1 MRSGRIRTSTPYN
14 DSGEHLEDDDDDE
27 DETTLIDPDE
37 TGIDLLEE
45 TPLDAAAAAGEGGDD
60 MEVDVSHSNNN
71 SKPRSYSTPPKGSS
85 AAASAQPSKSKNISE
100 EEKIRRMREVW
111 GSDDDDDDDDDFEAM
126 LERLK
131 AEKAAKKKKNQQQN
145 QQQQKQHHRTLNSNE
160 EQSIDA
166 SHDTEVIANTSS
178 TLPLRPP
185 SLALPKHNKQRDS
198 VGYSFDATQQWEREL
213 RDVESLEKNASPT
226 PLPNKHQHHN
236 NNRRMST
243 NIDTS
248 FLESSQWQLPSQI
261 PTQLT
266 QSSEWRHQSQRKT
279 NNSNTPT
286 GGTTTT
292 TKHQQHKKETWQ
304 EEAFRSSL
312 VDLLKTVPYGYFT
325 ASREDDNNNNS
336 SSNNNNNNNNNNN
349 KTMGDD
355 FWLGTSSSENNYE
368 SQSSVTSQQVA
379 SAQLQRQRYLDAA
392 SRSLARL
399 AIASRH
405 NIGKSKNYSSNNGG
419 HSNDND
425 DMMMMGMEESPEFNP
440 PTPRTLPSFMSVL
453 NVIDVAETTTGSS
466 WGRNNDVNAT
476 MLKNM
481 SKEIFCG
488 HSVHGRNAR
497 TVSLSNESIDCSGIN
512 NNRSSNLFESWSLEQ
527 LAIGAMKVA
536 AQVCYEASTDSNN
549 NFDRTGVVEENE
561 IPSCRVAGFV
571 AQENSHHS
579 TNKQHEEK
587 KKEHSVSVA
596 LIESSL
602 EFLATAF
609 ACLESDLVFAVL
621 RLPLQSNDTL
631 IVRVFDSITFFAPSV
646 GMDKKNKK
654 SPSHSASNI
663 PMLALL
669 TLSRGLDAAQFVT
682 RYSTSL
688 DPSSICSSY
697 TSPHLLG
704 EEAYIGQKQNI
715 NFGVDEGG
723 VGYLSA
729 VGRDLG
735 LSIESEEGRNRLKAC
750 AEYAYDYILDF
761 DPAITDDDSDSLYN
775 SSGHSIGNSRK
786 ADNFRLGLKVDT
798 QVGRGMASAYRRPC
812 VVKDRI
818 FSSVVEYLTC
828 LIHFGIVSAWLSPT
842 TGSIDGENADAR
854 TVDKLCQKLS
864 SVIEM
869 RARMRRSINQS
880 TRNECD
886 NEAVIASALTLLILC
901 LPRHVEQPTRPSSL
915 STSFRNMGD
924 ESSGTISDLLQS
936 SMVKKIV
943 DLALSWEDIAAQKS
957 RNFTKYHAT
966 NNAILILSTFVMAGA
981 SEIIQTYASK
991 QMETLVQRVT
1001 ECVCNCNEIVEG
1013 DEDDP
1018 SVASALLLLF
1028 HLHTDCP
1035 LLVRQFLRG
1044 QIGSNDDA
1052 SVGASFVGGLIRL
1065 CSSVSAP
1072 FIIFTVQL
1080 MDLILMFL
1088 ALSQKYFAVNSIASS
1103 LLRALIEGSPD
1114 DRTEDVLSELLLKSF
1129 NTELVFEAMDD
1140 ALFTITEILSSA
1152 IEAEDNLPGLE
1163 CNRWLP
1169 SLCAFSD
1176 MMDSGSHSINFYRC
1190 IQVLCDTDDS
1200 SDVIDLFARLLN
1212 PDREN
1217 DHIQNDTLM
1226 ASTCMSLLML
1236 FVRFVSMSIPFQ
1248 NDENRLP
1255 FQALQNKM
1263 SDKLLG
1269 PNEFTIVE
1277 ASRLQGSSV
1286 DVMHRALKLQ
1296 NLMLSF
1302 HGDERHMAHSF
1313 TRLTSLAKR
1322 REDET
1327 RVKLSKAEHELMLIS
1342 SRCRQKEMDCDS
1354 LANSIHEQRAL
1365 YERKIDLV
1373 MAEVQMKVRNASQ
1386 VHAQERKLA
1395 DERALQYKSHLLA
1408 EQESRASVE
1417 RENERILNANE
1428 KLKSEL
1434 SRDKLRVQELE
1445 EMLSEERKSKQL
1457 SESELEK
1464 RTNELSLVSEELQQ
1478 TSISAQELQSRLA
1491 TTEESVS
1498 HLTAVCED
1506 SELKLEDTC
1515 EKLIKLAHIHQ
1526 SKEVGMKKR
1535 YAQVYSDLKKA
1546 TRDAETANK
1555 QFQKEKHRSDS
1566 LTRELDAVKK
1576 ELDEVKTNK
1585 AQMQRMRTQN
1595 PVSYINQMHDDNRM
1609 KKPSRR
1615 SRRGKENS
1623 FDGE

>member
-1 MRSGRIRTSTPYN
+1 MPTAYDYYYLESSSSAAARAGAKKKKKQQEGIKMRSGRIRTSTPYN

-27 DETTLIDPDE
+27 NDETTLIDPDE

-60 MEVDVSHSNNN
+60 MEVDDSNSNN

-85 AAASAQPSKSKNISE
+85 AASAPLSKKE
-100 EEKIRRMREVW
+100 EEKFRRMREVW
-111 GSDDDDDDDDDFEAM
+111 DSDDDDDDFEAM
-126 LERLK
+126 LARLK
-131 AEKAAKKKKNQQQN
+131 AEKAAKKKKKKLAES
-145 QQQQKQHHRTLNSNE
+145 QQKQQHRTLNNNE

-166 SHDTEVIANTSS
+166 SHDTEVITNTSS
-178 TLPLRPP
+178 TPPIRPPPP
-185 SLALPKHNKQRDS
+185 SLALPKQNRSKQRDS
-198 VGYSFDATQQWEREL
+198 YSFDATQQWEREL

-226 PLPNKHQHHN
+226 PLPNKPQHHN

-266 QSSEWRHQSQRKT
+266 QSSEWRHQSQRRT
-279 NNSNTPT
+279 NLNTPT
-286 GGTTTT
+286 GGTTT
-292 TKHQQHKKETWQ
+292 KQYMKETWQ

-325 ASREDDNNNNS
+325 ASSREDDNYK
-336 SSNNNNNNNNNNN
+336 N
-349 KTMGDD
+349 KTLGDD
-355 FWLGTSSSENNYE
+355 FWLGTSSENSNE

-405 NIGKSKNYSSNNGG
+405 NIGKNKNSSNNGAN
-419 HSNDND
+419 SNDND
-425 DMMMMGMEESPEFNP
+425 DMIMRGMEESPEFNP

-453 NVIDVAETTTGSS
+453 NVIDSAETTGS

-476 MLKNM
+476 IPKNM
-481 SKEIFCG
+481 SKDIFCG

-497 TVSLSNESIDCSGIN
+497 TVSLPNESINCSGAN
-512 NNRSSNLFESWSLEQ
+512 NNKSLDLFESWSLEQ

-549 NFDRTGVVEENE
+549 NVDRTGVVEENE

-571 AQENSHHS
+571 AQQNSHS
-579 TNKQHEEK
+579 ENKQHDET
-587 KKEHSVSVA
+587 KKEYSVSVA

-621 RLPLQSNDTL
+621 RMPLQSNDTM

-646 GMDKKNKK
+646 GMDKKNKT
-654 SPSHSASNI
+654 SPSHHAGNI

-669 TLSRGLDAAQFVT
+669 TLSRGLVAAEFVT
-682 RYSTSL
+682 RYSISL
-688 DPSSICSSY
+688 DPSSICASY

-704 EEAYIGQKQNI
+704 EEAYIGQEQNI

-761 DPAITDDDSDSLYN
+761 DPAIVDGDSDSLYN

-798 QVGRGMASAYRRPC
+798 QVGQEKMSSAYRRPC

-842 TGSIDGENADAR
+842 TGSIVSENADAR

-886 NEAVIASALTLLILC
+886 NEAVIASALTLVILC
-901 LPRHVEQPTRPSSL
+901 LPRHVEQPMRPSSL

-924 ESSGTISDLLQS
+924 EASGTISDLLQS

-957 RNFTKYHAT
+957 RNYTKCHAT

-991 QMETLVQRVT
+991 QMEALVQRVT
-1001 ECVCNCNEIVEG
+1001 ECVCNYSQIKEG

-1018 SVASALLLLF
+1018 SVASALLILF

-1044 QIGSNDDA
+1044 QIGSNDDV
-1052 SVGASFVGGLIRL
+1052 SVGASFVAGLIRL
-1065 CSSVSAP
+1065 CASVSAP
-1072 FIIFTVQL
+1072 FIIFSTANG
-1080 MDLILMFL
+1080 F
-1088 ALSQKYFAVNSIASS
+1088 
-1103 LLRALIEGSPD
+1103 
-1114 DRTEDVLSELLLKSF
+1114 
-1129 NTELVFEAMDD
+1129 
-1140 ALFTITEILSSA
+1140 
-1152 IEAEDNLPGLE
+1152 
-1163 CNRWLP
+1163 
-1169 SLCAFSD
+1169 
-1176 MMDSGSHSINFYRC
+1176 
-1190 IQVLCDTDDS
+1190 DTD
-1200 SDVIDLFARLLN
+1200 IFFLYLRN
-1212 PDREN
+1212 
-1217 DHIQNDTLM
+1217 TL
-1226 ASTCMSLLML
+1226 
-1236 FVRFVSMSIPFQ
+1236 Q
-1248 NDENRLP
+1248 
-1255 FQALQNKM
+1255 
-1263 SDKLLG
+1263 
-1269 PNEFTIVE
+1269 
-1277 ASRLQGSSV
+1277 
-1286 DVMHRALKLQ
+1286 
-1296 NLMLSF
+1296 
-1302 HGDERHMAHSF
+1302 
-1313 TRLTSLAKR
+1313 
-1322 REDET
+1322 
-1327 RVKLSKAEHELMLIS
+1327 
-1342 SRCRQKEMDCDS
+1342 
-1354 LANSIHEQRAL
+1354 
-1365 YERKIDLV
+1365 
-1373 MAEVQMKVRNASQ
+1373 
-1386 VHAQERKLA
+1386 
-1395 DERALQYKSHLLA
+1395 
-1408 EQESRASVE
+1408 
-1417 RENERILNANE
+1417 
-1428 KLKSEL
+1428 
-1434 SRDKLRVQELE
+1434 
-1445 EMLSEERKSKQL
+1445 
-1457 SESELEK
+1457 
-1464 RTNELSLVSEELQQ
+1464 
-1478 TSISAQELQSRLA
+1478 
-1491 TTEESVS
+1491 
-1498 HLTAVCED
+1498 
-1506 SELKLEDTC
+1506 
-1515 EKLIKLAHIHQ
+1515 
-1526 SKEVGMKKR
+1526 
-1535 YAQVYSDLKKA
+1535 
-1546 TRDAETANK
+1546 
-1555 QFQKEKHRSDS
+1555 
-1566 LTRELDAVKK
+1566 
-1576 ELDEVKTNK
+1576 
-1585 AQMQRMRTQN
+1585 
-1595 PVSYINQMHDDNRM
+1595 
-1609 KKPSRR
+1609 
-1615 SRRGKENS
+1615 
-1623 FDGE
+1623 